1 MNKFKLFWKTLL
13 YTFIFI
19 GIFNSA
25 LAKILEFNQ
34 DDKYISNY
42 FSGIISFDNFDYE
55 KSQVFFK
62 KIDKAETTNEKYST
76 MRIQSLVN
84 LEKYQEAYKYSKKLE
99 KIDQSNFNSNLF
111 LGIYHFKSNNF
122 VKSKNY
128 FDKLKLSNNRNLVP
142 EILQN
147 SLSAWSKISNT
158 QNEDDLKLLNFS
170 NPAFENLTIIQKSFG
185 NCFLKLD
192 NTANE
197 FMKVINNDKLNFSR
211 YHFFVSNYFYNNN
224 QEKDAINLIRSAS
237 EKFPS
242 NLLINQF
249 KKILINGKVN
259 KNIFN
264 CNNSTHIIAELFYI
278 LANVL
283 SSQEDYKLSNFYINI
298 AKFLNPKF
306 KSYNALLAE
315 NFNNL
320 EKHNKAKKIFKQMY
334 ENGTIYKWYSAKQIA
349 LIMKKKEE
357 PNASKFLHQIY
368 KSLDVGISETF
379 DLANFL
385 TSNENYEEAI
395 NLYSKILL
403 EIDKTNNLYPEVLER
418 RGMAYERSDKWK
430 FGERD
435 LIESLSAK
443 PKEPFVMNYLAYSWI
458 EKNQNIEEALKMLR
472 EANNLQKNNGYITD
486 SLGWALFKTK
496 NFSEAKKYLQLA
508 IMLMPRDPVI
518 NDHFADCLWMNNNK
532 IQARYYWNNAL
543 EFDAD
548 DKLKKKIKRKIL
560 FGLENI

>member
-1 MNKFKLFWKTLL
+1 MNKLNLFWKSLL

-42 FSGIISFDNFDYE
+42 FSGTISFDNFDYE
-55 KSQVFFK
+55 TSQVFFK
-62 KIDKAETTNEKYST
+62 KMDKTETKNEKYSS

-99 KIDQSNFNSNLF
+99 KMNQSNFNSNLF
-111 LGIYHFKSNNF
+111 LGIYQFKSNNF
-122 VKSKNY
+122 SKAKNY
-128 FDKLKLSNNRNLVP
+128 FDQLKLPTNRNLVP

-147 SLSAWSKISNT
+147 SLSAWAKISNT
-158 QNEDDLKLLNFS
+158 QNQDSLNLLDFK
-170 NPAFENLTIIQKSFG
+170 NPAFENLTIIQKTFG

-197 FMKVINNDKLNFSR
+197 FVKVINDDKLSFSR

-224 QEKDAINLIRSAS
+224 KKKDAMDIISSAS

-249 KKILINGKVN
+249 KKVLISKEEN

-264 CNNSTHIIAELFYI
+264 CNNSKHIIAELFYI

-320 EKHNKAKKIFKQMY
+320 EKYNQAKKIYKQMY

-349 LIMKKKEE
+349 LIMNKKKESN
-357 PNASKFLHQIY
+357 PSKFLLKIY
-368 KSLDVGISETF
+368 KTLDTSISEMF

-385 TSNENYEEAI
+385 KSNDNYEEAI

-403 EIDKTNNLYPEVLER
+403 QIDQTNNLYSEVLER
-418 RGMAYERSDKWK
+418 RGMAYERSGKWK
-430 FGERD
+430 LGEKD
-435 LIESLSAK
+435 LIESLRAK
-443 PKEPFVMNYLAYSWI
+443 PKEPYVMNYLAYSWI

-472 EANNLQKNNGYITD
+472 EANDLKKNNGYITD

-496 NFSEAKKYLQLA
+496 NFSEAKKYLQIA

-518 NDHFADCLWMNNNK
+518 NDHFADCLWMNDNK

-543 EFDAD
+543 EFDAE